1 MHTIII
7 RDVTAFDAVD
17 YKFQLLRAGLV
28 MEHDFTWKYVP
39 AQWDS
44 FTGITGGKLVEF
56 HFQDPAIATFYQL
69 KWT

>member
-1 MHTIII
+1 MHSITI
-7 RDVTAFDAVD
+7 RNVSAVDAVD

-28 MEHDFTWKYVP
+28 MEDDFTWRYVP

-56 HFQDPAIATFYQL
+56 YFRDPATATFYQL
-69 KWT
+69 KWS